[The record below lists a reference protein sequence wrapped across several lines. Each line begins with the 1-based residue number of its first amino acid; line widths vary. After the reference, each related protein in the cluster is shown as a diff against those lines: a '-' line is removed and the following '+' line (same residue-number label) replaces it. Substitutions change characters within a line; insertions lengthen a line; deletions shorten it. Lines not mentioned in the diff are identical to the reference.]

1 MSVDMTKYNALPDNI
16 RSPPFMQLDENN
28 NPTTIVGYETLR
40 ALGVIP
46 PKPTKSAASAKAS
59 KASGSANASG
69 GRRKS
74 RKSRKSKKILR
85 IAFVSI
91 AMRMILVLLDEKVRG
106 GGHSHY
112 GLYTIH
118 EHENR

>member
-16 RSPPFMQLDENN
+16 RSQPFMQLDDNN

-46 PKPTKSAASAKAS
+46 PKPTKSAASTK
-59 KASGSANASG
+59 ASG

-74 RKSRKSKKILR
+74 RKSKKQHREI
-85 IAFVSI
+85 
-91 AMRMILVLLDEKVRG
+91 
-106 GGHSHY
+106 
-112 GLYTIH
+112 
-118 EHENR
+118 